1 MIYTSNYHVLISE
14 VVAGLFLHVPLDQFW
29 EPQMDTLAGAFGNQT
44 WPGKSTIDSVWTGKS
59 FVNSVLMGKP
69 TL

>member
-44 WPGKSTIDSVWTGKS
+44 WPGKSTIDSVWNG
-59 FVNSVLMGKP
+59 
-69 TL
+69 